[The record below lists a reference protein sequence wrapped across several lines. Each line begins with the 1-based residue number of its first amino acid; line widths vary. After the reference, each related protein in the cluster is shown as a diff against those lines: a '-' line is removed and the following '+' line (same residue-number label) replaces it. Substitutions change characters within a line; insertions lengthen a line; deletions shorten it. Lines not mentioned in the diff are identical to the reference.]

1 MLPANTKGAYI
12 FFDPPHAHH
21 ATALLYRHLHH
32 KYLVVEFTNG
42 RGVTRVTSFASVLD
56 RVPVDAHSLE
66 PMVLPLGWNME
77 QTQRLWLDELYHRIT
92 TQPGEKIPHGVRPD

>member
-1 MLPANTKGAYI
+1 MPPATTQGAYI

-42 RGVTRVTSFASVLD
+42 RGVTRVTSFAAVLD
-56 RVPVDAHSLE
+56 RVPISAHSLE
-66 PMVLPLGWNME
+66 PMLLSLGCNTE
-77 QTQRLWLDELYHRIT
+77 QTQRLWLDELYRRVT
-92 TQPGEKIPHGVRPD
+92 RPD